1 MAGTKKAS
9 KENKIK
15 SLDKD
20 AKGSTA
26 EAAETRMPEIDDHSD
41 LRRRAEEML
50 LKERGHLNKIPPVDM
65 HNIVQELRV
74 HQIELEMQ
82 NEELRHTQQEL
93 EASREKYF
101 DLYDLAPAGYVSL
114 NEKGII
120 LEANLSVATLLGRER
135 SHLVGR
141 PLTRFIYKEDQDIY
155 YLCHRQ
161 LTAKCVPQMCEIRM
175 QRKNGAPF
183 WARMDIVAKQNI
195 DDSTELHAIIIDISQ
210 RKQSD
215 DDIENL
221 NRILKQHVVRLELAN
236 EEMETFSYSVS
247 HDLRAPLRH
256 MRGFMELLQKRM
268 EDQLD
273 EKSRNYAVLISEAAK
288 KMEQLINDLL
298 ALARLGRLELQKGE
312 VNISNLVKE
321 IIEQVSEET
330 MGRDITWK
338 LGELPVVLGEKSL
351 LKLVLVNLISNSV
364 KFTSTRPRAKIEIGC
379 RKEGSEDVFFI
390 IDNGVGFNMDYVD
403 RLFGVFQ
410 RLHPESEFEGTG
422 IGLANVRR
430 IISLHGG
437 RTWAESSLGLGAT
450 FYFTIPMPKELV
462 NSKSEQGESD
472 A

>member
-1 MAGTKKAS
+1 MAGEKKAS
-9 KENKIK
+9 KENQSK
-15 SLDKD
+15 SPG
-20 AKGSTA
+20 KGSTA
-26 EAAETRMPEIDDHSD
+26 DAAEARMPETDDHSD

-50 LKERGHLNKIPPVDM
+50 LKDHGQLDKISPTDM
-65 HNIVQELRV
+65 QNVVQELRV

-82 NEELRHTQQEL
+82 NEELRRTQQEL

-101 DLYDLAPAGYVSL
+101 DLYDMAPAGYVSL

-120 LEANLSVATLLGRER
+120 LEANLSLATLLGRER
-135 SHLVGR
+135 SLLVGR
-141 PLTRFIYKEDQDIY
+141 PLTRFIHREDQDIY
-155 YLCHRQ
+155 YLCHKQ
-161 LTAKCVPQMCEIRM
+161 LIAKRVPQMCEIRM
-175 QRKNGAPF
+175 RRKNGAPF
-183 WARMDIVAKQNI
+183 WVRIDIVAKQNI
-195 DDSTELHAIIIDISQ
+195 DDSTELRAIIIDISQ

-268 EDQLD
+268 EGQLD
-273 EKSRNYAVLISEAAK
+273 EKSRHYTVLISDAAK

-312 VNISNLVKE
+312 VNISNLVNE

-330 MGRDITWK
+330 IGRDITWK
-338 LGELPVVLGEKSL
+338 LGELPVVRGEKSL

-364 KFTSTRPRAKIEIGC
+364 KFTSTRPRAEIEIGC
-379 RKEGSEDVFFI
+379 REHGNEDVFFI
-390 IDNGVGFNMDYVD
+390 RDNGVGFNMDYVD
-403 RLFGVFQ
+403 RLFGIFQ

-437 RTWAESSLGLGAT
+437 QTWAESSVGLGAT

-462 NSKSEQGESD
+462 K
-472 A
+472 

>member
-50 LKERGHLNKIPPVDM
+50 LKDHGQLNKIQPTDM
-65 HNIVQELRV
+65 QNVVQELRV

-268 EDQLD
+268 EGQLD

-338 LGELPVVLGEKSL
+338 LGELPVVHGERSL

-364 KFTSTRPRAKIEIGC
+364 KFTNTRPRAEIEIGF
-379 RKEGSEDVFFI
+379 RKDGSEDVFFI
-390 IDNGVGFNMDYVD
+390 RDNGVGFNMDYVD

-437 RTWAESSLGLGAT
+437 RTWAESSVGLGAT

-462 NSKSEQGESD
+462 K
-472 A
+472 

>member
-155 YLCHRQ
+155 YLCHKQ
-161 LTAKCVPQMCEIRM
+161 LIATRVPQMRELRM
-175 QRKNGAPF
+175 ERRGGAPF
-183 WARMDIVAKQNI
+183 WVRLDIVA
-195 DDSTELHAIIIDISQ
+195 T
-210 RKQSD
+210 QS
-215 DDIENL
+215 
-221 NRILKQHVVRLELAN
+221 
-236 EEMETFSYSVS
+236 
-247 HDLRAPLRH
+247 
-256 MRGFMELLQKRM
+256 
-268 EDQLD
+268 
-273 EKSRNYAVLISEAAK
+273 
-288 KMEQLINDLL
+288 
-298 ALARLGRLELQKGE
+298 
-312 VNISNLVKE
+312 
-321 IIEQVSEET
+321 
-330 MGRDITWK
+330 
-338 LGELPVVLGEKSL
+338 
-351 LKLVLVNLISNSV
+351 
-364 KFTSTRPRAKIEIGC
+364 
-379 RKEGSEDVFFI
+379 
-390 IDNGVGFNMDYVD
+390 
-403 RLFGVFQ
+403 
-410 RLHPESEFEGTG
+410 
-422 IGLANVRR
+422 
-430 IISLHGG
+430 
-437 RTWAESSLGLGAT
+437 
-450 FYFTIPMPKELV
+450 
-462 NSKSEQGESD
+462 
-472 A
+472 

>member
-1 MAGTKKAS
+1 
-9 KENKIK
+9 
-15 SLDKD
+15 
-20 AKGSTA
+20 
-26 EAAETRMPEIDDHSD
+26 
-41 LRRRAEEML
+41 
-50 LKERGHLNKIPPVDM
+50 
-65 HNIVQELRV
+65 
-74 HQIELEMQ
+74 
-82 NEELRHTQQEL
+82 
-93 EASREKYF
+93 
-101 DLYDLAPAGYVSL
+101 
-114 NEKGII
+114 
-120 LEANLSVATLLGRER
+120 
-135 SHLVGR
+135 
-141 PLTRFIYKEDQDIY
+141 
-155 YLCHRQ
+155 
-161 LTAKCVPQMCEIRM
+161 MCEIRM
-175 QRKNGAPF
+175 RRKNGAPF
-183 WARMDIVAKQNI
+183 WVRIDIVAKQNI
-195 DDSTELHAIIIDISQ
+195 DDSTELRAIIIDISQ

-215 DDIENL
+215 DEIENL
-221 NRILKQHVVRLELAN
+221 NRILKQHVVRLGLAN

-273 EKSRNYAVLISEAAK
+273 EKSRHYTVLISDAAK
-288 KMEQLINDLL
+288 KMEQLISDLL
-298 ALARLGRLELQKGE
+298 ALARLGRLELQKEE

-321 IIEQVSEET
+321 IIDQVSDET
-330 MGRDITWK
+330 KGRDITWK
-338 LGELPVVLGEKSL
+338 LGELPVVRGEKSL

-364 KFTSTRPRAKIEIGC
+364 KFTSTRPRAEIEIGC

>member
-1 MAGTKKAS
+1 MAGEKKAS
-9 KENKIK
+9 KENQIK
-15 SLDKD
+15 SPDKE

-26 EAAETRMPEIDDHSD
+26 DAAETRMHEIDDHSD

-50 LKERGHLNKIPPVDM
+50 LKDHGQLNKIQPTDM
-65 HNIVQELRV
+65 QNVVQELRV

-82 NEELRHTQQEL
+82 NEELRRTQQEL

-101 DLYDLAPAGYVSL
+101 DLYDMAPAGYVSL

-135 SHLVGR
+135 SLLVGR
-141 PLTRFIYKEDQDIY
+141 PLTRFIHREDQDIY
-155 YLCHRQ
+155 YLCHKQ
-161 LTAKCVPQMCEIRM
+161 LVAKRVPQMCEIRM
-175 QRKNGAPF
+175 RRKNGAPF
-183 WARMDIVAKQNI
+183 WVRIDIVAKQNI
-195 DDSTELHAIIIDISQ
+195 DDSTELRAIIIDISQ

-215 DDIENL
+215 DEIENL
-221 NRILKQHVVRLELAN
+221 NRILKQHVVRLGLAN

-273 EKSRNYAVLISEAAK
+273 EKSRHYTVLISDAAK
-288 KMEQLINDLL
+288 KMEQLISDLL
-298 ALARLGRLELQKGE
+298 ALARLGRLELQKEE

-338 LGELPVVLGEKSL
+338 LGELPVVRGEKSL

-364 KFTSTRPRAKIEIGC
+364 KFTSTRPRAEIEIGC

>member
-268 EDQLD
+268 EGQLD

-338 LGELPVVLGEKSL
+338 LGELPVVHGERSL

-364 KFTSTRPRAKIEIGC
+364 KFTNTRPRAEIEIGF
-379 RKEGSEDVFFI
+379 RKDGSEDVFFI
-390 IDNGVGFNMDYVD
+390 KDNGVGSNMDYLD

-437 RTWAESSLGLGAT
+437 RTWAESSVGLGAT

-462 NSKSEQGESD
+462 K
-472 A
+472 